1 MSQPAIITVA
11 ITGAIPRKADTPAVP
26 VTPSEQIESTHEA
39 FEAGASVVHIHVRNP
54 DESPSSDPALF
65 GRVQEGVSH
74 HCPGMIIQF
83 STGGRGRE
91 QSERGKMLYLKPD
104 MASLATGSVN
114 FPKQIYE
121 NPPQLVEDLASTMLA
136 CDVKPEIEG
145 GARCRPV
152 RGQGTAPGG
161 CGGSSTDLAT
171 AAGTQA
177 DGEIKGEGPMQATSQ
192 GSAGMSISKVALAS
206 AIGTT
211 IEWYDFFLYGVVT
224 PIVLNKLFFPNY
236 DPIAGTLLAY
246 TTFFVGFLSRPIG
259 GIIFGHYGDRIGRKT
274 VLVLTLLI
282 MGIATFLI
290 GLLPTYAS
298 IGIWAPA
305 MLLVLRIFQGIGIGG
320 EWGGAVLMAV
330 EHSPPG
336 KRGFYGSWP
345 QVGVP
350 AGLLLAS
357 GMVYLLSFLPE
368 DDFFSW
374 GWRISFLIS
383 AVLVAIGLYIRLK
396 IMETPAFMGL
406 QQAQKIVHTPF
417 LELIRTH
424 GWNTLL
430 GLGARYIEGVTFN
443 IFGVFII
450 AYVTGALQLP
460 RQTALAGVMISSA
473 LMIIM
478 LPIYGNLS
486 DRVGRRR
493 MFAVAGL
500 LIGILSF
507 PAFWLMDTKSPI
519 LIWLAI
525 TVPFAIVYPAVYG
538 PQAALFS
545 ELFDTRVR
553 YTGIS
558 FVYQFSGIFASG
570 LTPIIAT
577 ALLPAAGNRPWLIC
591 GYILIVSIISA
602 ASVFAMRDMHKRDMT
617 EDNIVPGLKPAK

>member
-1 MSQPAIITVA
+1 
-11 ITGAIPRKADTPAVP
+11 
-26 VTPSEQIESTHEA
+26 
-39 FEAGASVVHIHVRNP
+39 
-54 DESPSSDPALF
+54 
-65 GRVQEGVSH
+65 
-74 HCPGMIIQF
+74 
-83 STGGRGRE
+83 
-91 QSERGKMLYLKPD
+91 
-104 MASLATGSVN
+104 
-114 FPKQIYE
+114 
-121 NPPQLVEDLASTMLA
+121 
-136 CDVKPEIEG
+136 
-145 GARCRPV
+145 
-152 RGQGTAPGG
+152 
-161 CGGSSTDLAT
+161 
-171 AAGTQA
+171 
-177 DGEIKGEGPMQATSQ
+177 MQATPQ
-192 GSAGMSISKVALAS
+192 GGDPGMSVGRVALAS

-282 MGIATFLI
+282 MGLATFLI
-290 GLLPTYAS
+290 GLLPTYADV
-298 IGIWAPA
+298 GIWAPVL
-305 MLLVLRIFQGIGIGG
+305 LLVLRVFQGIGIGG

-330 EHSPPG
+330 EHAPEG
-336 KRGFYGSWP
+336 RRGFYGSWP

-350 AGLLLAS
+350 AGLLLSS
-357 GMVYLLSFLPE
+357 GIVYLLSFLPE
-368 DDFFSW
+368 SDFFSW

-383 AVLVAIGLYIRLK
+383 AVLVGIGLYIRLR
-396 IMETPAFMGL
+396 IMETPAFMSL
-406 QQAQKIVHTPF
+406 QRTQRIVHVPF
-417 LELIRTH
+417 FELISTH

-450 AYVTGALQLP
+450 AYITGALQLP

-473 LMIIM
+473 LMIVM
-478 LPIYGNLS
+478 LPVYGNLS
-486 DRVGRRR
+486 DHIGRRR
-493 MFAVAGL
+493 MFAYAGL

-507 PAFWLMDTKSPI
+507 PAFWLMETKIPI
-519 LIWLAI
+519 LVWLAI
-525 TVPFAIVYPAVYG
+525 TVPFAFVYPAVYG

-577 ALLPAAGNRPWLIC
+577 SLLPAGGNKPWLVC
-591 GYILIVSIISA
+591 AYILIVSIISA
-602 ASVFAMRDMHKRDMT
+602 VSVFAMHDMHKSDISA
-617 EDNIVPGLKPAK
+617 DNVMPELKTAGAHVTRPT